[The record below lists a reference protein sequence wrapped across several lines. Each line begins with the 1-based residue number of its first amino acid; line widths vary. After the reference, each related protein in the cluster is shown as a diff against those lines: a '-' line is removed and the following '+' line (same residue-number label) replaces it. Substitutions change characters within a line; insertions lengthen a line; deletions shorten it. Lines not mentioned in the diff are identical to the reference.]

1 MGKAEF
7 FCKTV
12 FNVPVS
18 GPALHNRIYN
28 SCAYGPSNFRISSHA
43 RDKHHCYVH
52 DNNNYTKA
60 YPFLQLYMEG
70 KEGAVYDKSNTR
82 TAKTIVSCFL
92 KIETL
97 ENSDELP

>member
-1 MGKAEF
+1 
-7 FCKTV
+7 
-12 FNVPVS
+12 
-18 GPALHNRIYN
+18 
-28 SCAYGPSNFRISSHA
+28 
-43 RDKHHCYVH
+43 
-52 DNNNYTKA
+52 
-60 YPFLQLYMEG
+60 MEG